1 MCKRCLLITRKKSTS
16 ILKHFS
22 QKIMFKRRGYKE
34 VKCEENKQEFEK
46 KPCYKNQVFLLYC
59 DQDADFVEKSLLT
72 CICMIVNE
80 KRWGHHCTGTGLWA
94 TSVLQRLSA
103 GAGLEARGPGPGPAQ
118 RLHQGERAGA
128 GHHHGQL
135 HRRPLVRPPVHTR
148 HEGAALTPGLRTNW
162 WVFSY
167 SCNLILCRSQSQLQ

>member
-80 KRWGHHCTGTGLWA
+80 KRWGAPLHWHWSLSHICVAASVCRRGTG
-94 TSVLQRLSA
+94 
-103 GAGLEARGPGPGPAQ
+103 GPGTRSRTSSATPSG
-118 RLHQGERAGA
+118 RASGCWPSSRTA
-128 GHHHGQL
+128 SS
-135 HRRPLVRPPVHTR
+135 P
-148 HEGAALTPGLRTNW
+148 TPGASSSSHSPWRSG
-162 WVFSY
+162 SY
-167 SCNLILCRSQSQLQ
+167 SRSQD